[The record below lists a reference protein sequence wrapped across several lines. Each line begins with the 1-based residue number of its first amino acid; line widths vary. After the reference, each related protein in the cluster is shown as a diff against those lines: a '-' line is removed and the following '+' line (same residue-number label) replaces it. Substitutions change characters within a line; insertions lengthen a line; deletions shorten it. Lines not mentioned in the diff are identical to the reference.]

1 MSDLDGSHDPLSP
14 IFASAHPHIIDAILA
29 ASDRPT
35 LLAFRGTSRA
45 MRRAAD
51 ARLFAEFLLHAWLLD
66 IDSPSSPSVYPK
78 SMGTIPGCW
87 DGRGHAI
94 ITAYDTELRRLPLHL
109 TTAVR
114 KSSWA
119 WSDVFG
125 PPDSDYVVRGPR
137 PWPRARLLHTC
148 GLPPSHPTRLVLDGL
163 QTLSDLSI
171 HGGADAAIDAPTLV
185 LCPPA
190 PRHGG
195 PSRMDP
201 PTGTVEVANART
213 VVHILFS
220 RFSSSCSVAV
230 VHNPIWGVIPP
241 QGGEI
246 VYMFPRRMTNA
257 AGMHDL
263 FRLYSLLPALEAAL
277 ARDARVT
284 LVGLDSMYHW
294 EGPDAQQNASTFI
307 NQKFLPW
314 LSAPERITILR
325 HDEWQP
331 FVHPA
336 VAWSTW
342 PSHLKLC
349 KMGTLDVQTRYA
361 LKRLDHPVRP

>member
-1 MSDLDGSHDPLSP
+1 MSDLDGSHDPLFP
-14 IFASAHPHIIDAILA
+14 ISASAHPHIIDAILA

-35 LLAFRGTSRA
+35 LFAFRGTSRA

-51 ARLFAEFLLHAWLLD
+51 THLFAEFLLHAWLLD

-87 DGRGHAI
+87 DGRGHAV
-94 ITAYDTELRRLPLHL
+94 ITAYDTELRRLPLHH

-119 WSDVFG
+119 WSDVVG
-125 PPDSDYVVRGPR
+125 LSDSDYIVRGPR

-185 LCPPA
+185 RCPP
-190 PRHGG
+190 PPHHTG

-213 VVHILFS
+213 VVHILFP
-220 RFSSSCSVAV
+220 RSSSSPLN
-230 VHNPIWGVIPP
+230 NPTWGVIPP

-246 VYMFPRRMTNA
+246 VYMFPRNMTNVPRVN
-257 AGMHDL
+257 GL
-263 FRLYSLLPALEAAL
+263 FRLYSLMQALEAAL
-277 ARDARVT
+277 VRDARVT
-284 LVGLDSMYHW
+284 LVGLDSMLHW
-294 EGPDAQQNASTFI
+294 VGTSAQQNASTFI
-307 NQKFLPW
+307 DQVFLPR
-314 LSAPERITILR
+314 LSAPERITLLR

-331 FVHPA
+331 FVHPT

-342 PSHLKLC
+342 PSHLQLG
-349 KMGTLDVQTRYA
+349 KMGTLDVQTWYA
-361 LKRLDHPVRP
+361 LEREDHPVRP